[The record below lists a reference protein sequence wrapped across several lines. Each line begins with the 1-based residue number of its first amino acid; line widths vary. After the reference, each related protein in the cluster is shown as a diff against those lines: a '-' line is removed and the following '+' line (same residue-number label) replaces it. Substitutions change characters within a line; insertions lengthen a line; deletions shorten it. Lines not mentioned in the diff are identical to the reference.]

1 MGIITCFTGARPS
14 GTGAGEKRAAMEKW
28 GRLFRSADRRDRRQQ
43 VQCRADPERRGGV
56 IGRCDR
62 RIAPAGQLVPSRAK
76 EADVMNGV
84 LSLVEVLVFYQ
95 GGVKGGRLSVI
106 AKVDGKSRRWPT
118 PANQG
123 ASA

>member
-1 MGIITCFTGARPS
+1 
-14 GTGAGEKRAAMEKW
+14 
-28 GRLFRSADRRDRRQQ
+28 
-43 VQCRADPERRGGV
+43 
-56 IGRCDR
+56 
-62 RIAPAGQLVPSRAK
+62 
-76 EADVMNGV
+76 MNGV